1 MTEKILPESIRQ
13 QVQELFQ
20 KLDQQVQILF
30 FDSQNG
36 CEYCEDTRQLIEEV
50 AELSD
55 KLSLSQHNLEQEP
68 ELARQHRVDKAPA
81 LVIAGRQ
88 DEKIIDH
95 GLRFSGIPAGHE
107 FSSLIETLM
116 MVSRGD
122 SGLEAK
128 TRQFLSGLTQ
138 PVHLQVFVTPT

>member
-1 MTEKILPESIRQ
+1 MTEKFLNESIRQ

-20 KLDQQVQILF
+20 KLDQPVQILF
-30 FDSQNG
+30 FGSQNG

-55 KLSLSQHNLEQEP
+55 KLSLSQHDLEQEP
-68 ELARQHRVDKAPA
+68 ELSKQYRVDKAPA
-81 LVIAGRQ
+81 LVIAGR
-88 DEKIIDH
+88 DGEKIVDH

-107 FSSLIETLM
+107 FSSLIEALM
-116 MVSRGD
+116 LVSRGD
-122 SGLEAK
+122 SGLAPK
-128 TRQFLSGLTQ
+128 TRQFLSALTQ